1 MSYQLIPNI
10 VILLICMAFV
20 YNHTNYALPFMTLQ
34 LSSTL
39 CVCVCVC
46 ACSHVCMCMNTQCI
60 YM

>member
-46 ACSHVCMCMNTQCI
+46 VRVHAHMCVCV
-60 YM
+60 